1 MRTITSICLLFFC
14 LVNYAQ
20 STDEK
25 LAAQFYENGEYE
37 KAEGLYKQLHKQNR
51 NSIYIYENYLNTL
64 LALKEQ
70 KDAEKLVEKQIKENP
85 SRLNNQVDLGYVYLQ
100 FDEKEKADRYFDKL
114 IKENVSDRNTVLI
127 LAQSFERRTLSDRAI
142 QTYEQGI
149 KKQGVI
155 AFHEQ
160 LLASY
165 RNKNNTKDLTE
176 LALEVIQ
183 ADGNTFEY
191 VTRVLDIVYE
201 DETASTYLQQ
211 RTLLYAQKHP
221 SSQIF
226 DELLL
231 EVFLQQKKYTAALR
245 QVKSL
250 DKRNNNNGQRVL
262 QLASLC
268 VQNEQYNTAIEG
280 YEYIIGLGKSY
291 PNFLPAQQGLINSL
305 YLKTTKS
312 IQPNKEEV
320 GLLIDKINLLVGANG
335 TNYNTAASLYRLA
348 ELHVFYNDNV
358 GAGVN
363 ILESIIETP
372 RLQSTFIAECKLLLG
387 DAYLMQGNVW
397 DAKLMF
403 GQVDKQFKEDA
414 LGQEAKFKNA
424 KLSYYEGDFDWAKS
438 QLDILKTATT
448 QLISNNAIE
457 LALLIQDNTGL
468 DTTEDAMKEYAA
480 AEFYLFQNNIAKC
493 SEILNLLPF
502 KYPEHTLNDEIFYL
516 KARVQ
521 EKQGNYE
528 EANKLY
534 TAVYEKYGEDI
545 LADNALYRSAIITLQ
560 VLKEPVKARELF
572 EKIVLEYNS
581 SLFVVEA
588 RKNYFA
594 LKEGKSIEDAFFNG
608 ITN

>member
-1 MRTITSICLLFFC
+1 MRAITSIYLLLVCLIGI
-14 LVNYAQ
+14 AQ

-37 KAEGLYKQLHKQNR
+37 KAEGLYKKLYKQND

-70 KDAEKLVEKQIKENP
+70 KDAEKLVERQIKNNP
-85 SRLNNQVDLGYVYLQ
+85 GRLNNEVDLGYVYLQ
-100 FDEKEKADRYFDKL
+100 FEEKEKADRYFDKL
-114 IKENVSDRNTVLI
+114 IKENVNEKNAVIL
-127 LAQSFERRTLSDRAI
+127 LAQSFERRMLNDRAI
-142 QTYEQGI
+142 QTYEQGA
-149 KKQGVI
+149 KKQGVL
-155 AFHEQ
+155 AFYSQ

-165 RNKNNTKDLTE
+165 RNTNNTKDLTD
-176 LALEVIQ
+176 LAIEVIQ
-183 ADGNTFEY
+183 ADASTFDY
-191 VTRVLDIVYE
+191 VVRVLDIVYE

-211 RTLLYAQKHP
+211 RTLLYAHKHP
-221 SSQIF
+221 SDQIY

-231 EVFLQQKKYTAALR
+231 EIFLQQKKYAAALR
-245 QVKSL
+245 QIKSL
-250 DKRNNNNGQRVL
+250 DKRNNNNGTRVM

-268 VQNEQYNTAIEG
+268 VQNEQYATAIEG
-280 YEYIIGLGKSY
+280 YEYVIGLGKTY
-291 PNFLPAQQGLINSL
+291 PNYLPAQQGLINSL

-312 IQPNKEEV
+312 INPDKAEV
-320 GLLIDKINLLVGANG
+320 GQLIDKINLLVGANG
-335 TNYNTAASLYRLA
+335 TNYNTAASLFRLA
-348 ELHVFYNDNV
+348 ELQIFYNNNV

-363 ILESIIETP
+363 ILESIVETP
-372 RLQSTFIAECKLLLG
+372 RLQSNFLAQCKLLLG

-397 DAKLMF
+397 DAKLMY

-424 KLSYYEGDFDWAKS
+424 KLSYFEGDFEWAKS

-468 DTTEDAMKEYAA
+468 DSTEDAMKEYAS

-493 SEILNLLPF
+493 TEILNLLPF
-502 KYPEHTLNDEIFYL
+502 KYPDHTLNDEIFYL

-528 EANKLY
+528 AANKLY
-534 TAVYEKYGEDI
+534 TAIYQKYGQDI
-545 LADNALYRSAIITLQ
+545 LADNALFRSAMITIQ
-560 VLKEPVKARELF
+560 VLKDPVKAQELF
-572 EKIVLEYNS
+572 EKIILEYNS

-588 RKNYFA
+588 RKMYFG
-594 LKEGKSIEDAFFNG
+594 LKECKDIDDEMFKGL
-608 ITN
+608 TN

>member
-1 MRTITSICLLFFC
+1 LFFC
-14 LVNYAQ
+14 LANYAQ

-37 KAEGLYKQLHKQNR
+37 KAEGLYKKLYKQNS

-70 KDAEKLVEKQIKENP
+70 KDAEKLVEKKIKENP
-85 SRLNNQVDLGYVYLQ
+85 SRINNQVDLGYVYLH
-100 FDEKEKADRYFDKL
+100 FDEKEKANRYFDKL

-127 LAQSFERRTLSDRAI
+127 LAQSFERRMLSDRAI

-155 AFHEQ
+155 AFYEQ

-165 RNKNNTKDLTE
+165 RNTNNTKDLTE

-191 VTRVLDIVYE
+191 VTRILDVVYE
-201 DETASTYLQQ
+201 DEAASAYLQQ

-221 SSQIF
+221 SNQIF

-231 EVFLQQKKYTAALR
+231 EIFLQQKIYNAALR

-250 DKRNNNNGQRVL
+250 DKRNNNSGQRVL

-268 VQNEQYNTAIEG
+268 VQNEEYNTAIEG

-291 PNFLPAQQGLINSL
+291 PNFLPAHQGLINSL

-312 IQPNKEEV
+312 ISPNKEEV

-348 ELHVFYNDNV
+348 ELQIFYNDNV
-358 GAGVN
+358 GAGVS

-372 RLQSTFIAECKLLLG
+372 RLQSAFIAECKLLLG
-387 DAYLMQGNVW
+387 DAYLMRGNVW
-397 DAKLMF
+397 DAKLMY

-502 KYPEHTLNDEIFYL
+502 KYPNHTLNDEIFYL

-528 EANKLY
+528 QANKLY
-534 TAVYEKYGEDI
+534 TAIYEKYGEDI
-545 LADNALYRSAIITLQ
+545 LADNALYRSAVITLQ
-560 VLKEPVKARELF
+560 VLNNPIKAQELF
-572 EKIVLEYNS
+572 KKIVLEYNS

-588 RKNYFA
+588 RKMYYG
-594 LKEGKSIEDAFFNG
+594 LKEGGSKEKLYQGNLIN
-608 ITN
+608 

>member
-114 IKENVSDRNTVLI
+114 IKENVSGRNTVLI
-127 LAQSFERRTLSDRAI
+127 LAQSFERRMLSDRAI

-149 KKQGVI
+149 KKQGVV

-165 RNKNNTKDLTE
+165 RNTNNTKDLTD

-221 SSQIF
+221 SNQIF

-250 DKRNNNNGQRVL
+250 DKRIRIRNR
-262 QLASLC
+262 
-268 VQNEQYNTAIEG
+268 
-280 YEYIIGLGKSY
+280 LG
-291 PNFLPAQQGLINSL
+291 
-305 YLKTTKS
+305 
-312 IQPNKEEV
+312 
-320 GLLIDKINLLVGANG
+320 
-335 TNYNTAASLYRLA
+335 
-348 ELHVFYNDNV
+348 
-358 GAGVN
+358 
-363 ILESIIETP
+363 
-372 RLQSTFIAECKLLLG
+372 
-387 DAYLMQGNVW
+387 
-397 DAKLMF
+397 
-403 GQVDKQFKEDA
+403 
-414 LGQEAKFKNA
+414 
-424 KLSYYEGDFDWAKS
+424 
-438 QLDILKTATT
+438 
-448 QLISNNAIE
+448 
-457 LALLIQDNTGL
+457 
-468 DTTEDAMKEYAA
+468 
-480 AEFYLFQNNIAKC
+480 
-493 SEILNLLPF
+493 
-502 KYPEHTLNDEIFYL
+502 
-516 KARVQ
+516 
-521 EKQGNYE
+521 
-528 EANKLY
+528 
-534 TAVYEKYGEDI
+534 
-545 LADNALYRSAIITLQ
+545 
-560 VLKEPVKARELF
+560 
-572 EKIVLEYNS
+572 
-581 SLFVVEA
+581 
-588 RKNYFA
+588 
-594 LKEGKSIEDAFFNG
+594 
-608 ITN
+608 

>member
-1 MRTITSICLLFFC
+1 MRTITSIWLLFFC
-14 LVNYAQ
+14 LINYAQ

-37 KAEGLYKQLHKQNR
+37 KAEGLYKKLYKQNS

-100 FDEKEKADRYFDKL
+100 FDEKEKANRYFDKL

-127 LAQSFERRTLSDRAI
+127 LAQSFERRMLSDRAI

-221 SSQIF
+221 SNQIF

-348 ELHVFYNDNV
+348 ELQIFYNDNV

-363 ILESIIETP
+363 ILESIIKTP

-397 DAKLMF
+397 DAKLMY

-502 KYPEHTLNDEIFYL
+502 KYPDHTLNDEIFYL

-594 LKEGKSIEDAFFNG
+594 LKEGKSIDDAFFNG